1 MSQNTLSWE
10 CRKLLKSKLFNQK
23 YYLQHYPDVSADN
36 INPAEHY
43 LTVGWTK
50 GYNPSQKF
58 NTNVYLMLNPD
69 VKQAGM
75 NPLLHYL
82 MHGQA
87 EGRFAPPVTDISLP
101 VVESGT
107 ILLLSHELSLTGA
120 PIALLNTARALQRH
134 KKKCLILSPVGG
146 KLEQEC
152 KKYGVQC
159 LVYPKLLIHLSRQD
173 AQTQRFFKQFDTVL
187 LNTIVMAKYARFIK
201 PLVRRVVLW
210 VHEGAFGYENE
221 TRNSDLKSDFSYV
234 DTIYSVGN
242 YSKSFTDKYS
252 GKCSQILLYGIDEV
266 KIPTA
271 QKRSNKLVFGIFST
285 CDTRKAQ
292 DKFIQAVKKIPQNIR
307 DNCEFNIVGKL
318 QDDKYCKFLKKLAIN
333 TPVRFL
339 GELSHPE
346 TLREMARTDVICCT
360 SLDDPMPIVCTE
372 AMMLHKPVIC
382 SDKTGTAAF
391 IQDGKN
397 SFLYK
402 TDTDNLAD
410 IMIRVYKQRSDL
422 HRIGNRW
429 NAVYQ
434 KNFTPKIFEQN
445 ILSVLFREKC
455 TIVMNNMESKDV
467 PYYQMMS
474 EKFQKYVSNNTGN
487 ILIPTY
493 GARNLDYDFEY
504 LAPFDMKNDSDS
516 YIIFAANVLRNNVQL
531 NYEKWFEFLGRCKK
545 PINIMGLG
553 AQTTLEEMNPR
564 KYANGLSS
572 EMVRWIQMIADR
584 CNVVGVRGEFT
595 ADVLKSLGIKNV
607 DAVGCPTYF
616 VNGYAQPQIIKK
628 NLSELR
634 NVVFHTCWE
643 PYSDWHVQWNR
654 AVLDNMLQFSNPAFV
669 IQSEFKFLPYLIAN
683 TDQLQSLMALQNSD
697 ISASVDAICRHFG
710 LDENDVVTN
719 DKIRHLFHI
728 FSDMNK
734 WAEFIKS
741 YDVAFGFRIHGN
753 IIALKNGVP
762 AINIAT
768 DSRVYEMCEL
778 FKIPYVRVNQFDSTE
793 LNFNKIYEQADFS
806 EMNKQYPVLL
816 QNFINFLDK
825 NNIKHLYN

>member
-1 MSQNTLSWE
+1 M
-10 CRKLLKSKLFNQK
+10 
-23 YYLQHYPDVSADN
+23 
-36 INPAEHY
+36 
-43 LTVGWTK
+43 
-50 GYNPSQKF
+50 
-58 NTNVYLMLNPD
+58 
-69 VKQAGM
+69 
-75 NPLLHYL
+75 
-82 MHGQA
+82 
-87 EGRFAPPVTDISLP
+87 
-101 VVESGT
+101 
-107 ILLLSHELSLTGA
+107 
-120 PIALLNTARALQRH
+120 
-134 KKKCLILSPVGG
+134 
-146 KLEQEC
+146 
-152 KKYGVQC
+152 
-159 LVYPKLLIHLSRQD
+159 
-173 AQTQRFFKQFDTVL
+173 
-187 LNTIVMAKYARFIK
+187 
-201 PLVRRVVLW
+201 
-210 VHEGAFGYENE
+210 
-221 TRNSDLKSDFSYV
+221 
-234 DTIYSVGN
+234 
-242 YSKSFTDKYS
+242 
-252 GKCSQILLYGIDEV
+252 
-266 KIPTA
+266 
-271 QKRSNKLVFGIFST
+271 
-285 CDTRKAQ
+285 
-292 DKFIQAVKKIPQNIR
+292 
-307 DNCEFNIVGKL
+307 
-318 QDDKYCKFLKKLAIN
+318 AIN

-372 AMMLHKPVIC
+372 AMMLRKPVIC

-474 EKFQKYVSNNTGN
+474 EKFQNYVSNNTGN

-504 LAPFDMKNDSDS
+504 LAPFDVKNDSDS

-710 LDENDVVTN
+710 LDEYDVVTN

-762 AINIAT
+762 AIDIAT